1 MRSKPSNA
9 GASYSL
15 PAFHVPECVLVA
27 IALLARTAQFRTEL
41 SRPQPSFPLVMFACV
56 RMARRAA
63 RHRYTDAMDDG
74 TAVSDKPLVISSSCD
89 LESPGRAAVR
99 LTP

>member
-1 MRSKPSNA
+1 MGLGKRSSA
-9 GASYSL
+9 L
-15 PAFHVPECVLVA
+15 PGRL
-27 IALLARTAQFRTEL
+27 RQ
-41 SRPQPSFPLVMFACV
+41 PQPSFPLVVFACV